1 MNEYKETPGGNR
13 RRLQKKPARESR
25 FTRGQKILIA
35 VAAALAVVL
44 VVTLAYRGVFVKPEL
59 PTRGEGENESGAEE
73 IDYGS
78 GVRPRSD
85 GQRKSKDYY
94 TILVMGRD
102 TGGGGNTDTMMLASY
117 DVTNQKL
124 TEHPPGHHG
133 ECAVGHQAHQLRL

>member
-59 PTRGEGENESGAEE
+59 PTRGEGENESGASVPGAT
-73 IDYGS
+73 GS
-78 GVRPRSD
+78 ERARITTRS
-85 GQRKSKDYY
+85 S
-94 TILVMGRD
+94 
-102 TGGGGNTDTMMLASY
+102 
-117 DVTNQKL
+117 
-124 TEHPPGHHG
+124 
-133 ECAVGHQAHQLRL
+133 